1 MNPAVP
7 GAIPNWVGAP
17 TYRLQDPT
25 PDLFRAPL
33 CSSSQANKSTSSGFR
48 NEKRLYENTCRCA
61 QGDDA
66 VELAADGS
74 IRGNCTGYVNI
85 YSTTYIHTCPTVGQK
100 IIQNSPLALKKNSG
114 NEMRLNFSLNIFH
127 KSFCTETIE
136 NVKKEYKKML

>member
-17 TYRLQDPT
+17 TYRLLDPT

-33 CSSSQANKSTSSGFR
+33 CSSSSQANKSTSSGFR

-85 YSTTYIHTCPTVGQK
+85 YSTTCPTVGQK
-100 IIQNSPLALKKNSG
+100 IIQNSPLATPKKNSG
-114 NEMRLNFSLNIFH
+114 NEIQ
-127 KSFCTETIE
+127 TEFYF
-136 NVKKEYKKML
+136 EYFL

>member
-17 TYRLQDPT
+17 TYRLLDPT

-33 CSSSQANKSTSSGFR
+33 CSSSSQANKSTSSGFR

-85 YSTTYIHTCPTVGQK
+85 YSTTYIHAPQWARK
-100 IIQNSPLALKKNSG
+100 
-114 NEMRLNFSLNIFH
+114 
-127 KSFCTETIE
+127 
-136 NVKKEYKKML
+136 